1 MKRHGTNEWI
11 PCIETNAMA
20 LDHNVHTYVSSGGHE
35 QRRKSHYIHSIKFY
49 DNEDEM
55 AAEKEEQDEMVEVR
69 EPEPRDLLHLGN
81 IDGYVLEDM
90 DAAKKA
96 YNDELIR
103 YNSKF
108 AQLVGKLHSN

>member
-1 MKRHGTNEWI
+1 
-11 PCIETNAMA
+11 
-20 LDHNVHTYVSSGGHE
+20 
-35 QRRKSHYIHSIKFY
+35 
-49 DNEDEM
+49 M

-81 IDGYVLEDM
+81 IDGYVLEDR